1 LIHSLYDVKSAS
13 APSSLFSAL
22 ENALSR
28 LKRRTLIIMISN
40 LREEDGESLSWV
52 LKRIRQRHLL
62 LLVSLRETEA
72 EHIAMRKPAG
82 KDEALETAAAF
93 AYLSARRRLY
103 KTWEHLGLLT
113 LECGSHE
120 LSSALIKQYLEIK
133 RGGLL

>member
-72 EHIAMRKPAG
+72 EHIAMRKPTG

-113 LECGSHE
+113 LECSSRE